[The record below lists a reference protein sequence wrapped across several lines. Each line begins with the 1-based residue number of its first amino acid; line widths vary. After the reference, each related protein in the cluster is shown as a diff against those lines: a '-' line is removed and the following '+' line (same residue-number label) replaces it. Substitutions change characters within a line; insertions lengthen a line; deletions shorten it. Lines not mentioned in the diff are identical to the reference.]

1 MTTIGLVGRV
11 ALAATACIAGAIAAT
26 SESQAQSAEAFYK
39 GKQINMSIGY
49 PAGTAYD
56 VYSRLLARHIA
67 DHIPG
72 KPSLVAQNMPGA
84 ASLKAANYIYNVAPK
99 DGTAFA
105 GIGRA
110 VPMVPL
116 YGGEGAQFD
125 PLQFTY
131 LGSMNKDV
139 SLTVSWYTSG
149 VNTIQDAMDKELIVG
164 GSAMGLDDSTVMP
177 YVANKLIGTKFKIV
191 TGYQG
196 GNESLIAME
205 RGEVNGRSG
214 WSYASMIATRPDWWR
229 DKKIIPIIQMGLE
242 KHPDMPDVPLIMD
255 YAKNDEDKKALEL
268 ILASQYL
275 GRPFIAPP
283 GLPTGRA
290 KALQDAFANSMKDP
304 AFIADAAKAGVEV
317 SLVDG
322 DETLTLMK
330 KFYAS
335 PKNVIARA
343 TEATPPI
350 GK

>member
-1 MTTIGLVGRV
+1 MTHFTQLSKLAV
-11 ALAATACIAGAIAAT
+11 AVCALTAAATTAD
-26 SESQAQSAEAFYK
+26 AQSAEAFYK
-39 GKQINMSIGY
+39 GKQVNLTIGY

-56 VYSRLLARHIA
+56 VYSRLLARHIGE
-67 DHIPG
+67 HIPG
-72 KPSLVAQNMPGA
+72 KPSILAQNMPGA

-125 PLQFTY
+125 PLKFTY

-139 SLTVSWYTSG
+139 SLTVSWHTSG
-149 VNTIQDAMDKELIVG
+149 VNNIQDAMTKELIVG

-214 WSYASMIATRPDWWR
+214 WSYASMMATRPDWWR
-229 DKKIIPIIQMGLE
+229 DKKIIPIVQMGLE
-242 KHPDMPDVPLIMD
+242 KHPDLPDVPLILD

-275 GRPFIAPP
+275 GRPFLAPP
-283 GLPTGRA
+283 GIPADRV
-290 KALQDAFANSMKDP
+290 KALQDAFAATMADK
-304 AFIADAAKAGVEV
+304 AFLADAQKGGVEV
-317 SLVDG
+317 ALVTG
-322 DETLTLMK
+322 QETAELMK
-330 KFYAS
+330 KLYGS

>member
-1 MTTIGLVGRV
+1 MTYFTQLSKL
-11 ALAATACIAGAIAAT
+11 ALAVCAFTAAAT
-26 SESQAQSAEAFYK
+26 TADAQSAEAFYK
-39 GKQINMSIGY
+39 GKQVNLTIGY

-56 VYSRLLARHIA
+56 VYSRLLARHIGE
-67 DHIPG
+67 HIPG
-72 KPSLVAQNMPGA
+72 KPSILAQNMPGA

-125 PLQFTY
+125 PLKFTY

-139 SLTVSWYTSG
+139 SLTVSWHTSG
-149 VNTIQDAMDKELIVG
+149 VNNIQDAMTKELIVG

-214 WSYASMIATRPDWWR
+214 WSYASMMATRPDWWR
-229 DKKIIPIIQMGLE
+229 DKKIIPIVQMGLE
-242 KHPDMPDVPLIMD
+242 KHPDLPDVPLILD

-275 GRPFIAPP
+275 GRPFLAPP
-283 GLPTGRA
+283 GIPADRA
-290 KALQDAFANSMKDP
+290 KALQDAFAATMADKG
-304 AFIADAAKAGVEV
+304 FLADAQKGGVEV
-317 SLVDG
+317 SLVTG
-322 DETLTLMK
+322 QETADLMK
-330 KFYAS
+330 KLYGS